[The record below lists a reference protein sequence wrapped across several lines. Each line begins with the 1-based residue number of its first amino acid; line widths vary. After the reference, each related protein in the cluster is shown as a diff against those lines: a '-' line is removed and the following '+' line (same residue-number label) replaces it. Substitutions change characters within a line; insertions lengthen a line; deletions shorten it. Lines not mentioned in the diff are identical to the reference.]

1 MGEGDFLKYEQ
12 NAIIDTGKVIKHT
25 RYAHELVKEG
35 LPKQRLSEFPE
46 VSAQHGAHRVD
57 VVPVDQGGEG
67 VTALL
72 KLLLVLVDVGLE
84 KMDTDFLVV
93 DIFPHL
99 HEPPRF

>member
-1 MGEGDFLKYEQ
+1 MFDFADQVISGKWKGH
-12 NAIIDTGKVIKHT
+12 TGKVIKHT

-35 LPKQRLSEFPE
+35 LHKQRVSKFPE

-72 KLLLVLVDVGLE
+72 KLLLVLVDISLE
-84 KMDTDFLVV
+84 KMDTYFHVV
-93 DIFPHL
+93 DIFPNL
-99 HEPPRF
+99 HEPPRS